1 MPSKIL
7 TAFLAATALFPSHA
21 FAFDDDVK
29 VVAESPQAMAVS
41 QRFASQMDTYD
52 YAACGNA
59 YVSAL
64 ALWARGA
71 ALDTDAQLQWAI
83 IGKGVEIYRN
93 NFVAN
98 YGTTEPIDEAFQQVS
113 GAYYQANME
122 SIVGR
127 CNQILAASFE

>member
-1 MPSKIL
+1 MTSKIL
-7 TAFLAATALFPSHA
+7 MVFLAATALFPTHA
-21 FAFDDDVK
+21 FAFEDDVK
-29 VVAESPQAMAVS
+29 AVAETPQAMAVS
-41 QRFASQMDTYD
+41 QRFAAQMDTYD

-71 ALDTDAQLQWAI
+71 ALDTDAQLQWAR

-93 NFVAN
+93 DFVAS
-98 YGTTEPIDEAFQQVS
+98 YGTTKPIDEAFRQVS

-127 CNQILAASFE
+127 CNQILATSFE